1 MYLHARQW
9 GIQPSEFWEMT
20 LKEWYCEYELHAK
33 MLENARLPGRLT
45 TDLVEDLEDD
55 LKLTPEQ
62 FRAKHGARNG

>member
-1 MYLHARQW
+1 
-9 GIQPSEFWEMT
+9 MT